1 MPNIKTFLMFDGKAE
16 EAMNLYTSVFD
27 NSEIIRIARYGAN
40 EAGAEGTVLQAV
52 FSINGQEF
60 MCMDSSIKHDFTFTP
75 SMSLYVTFETEEEV
89 DRAFERLS
97 QDGTVLMPLMA
108 YPFSKKFGW
117 LTDSYGVSWQL
128 NVAGSQ

>member
-1 MPNIKTFLMFDGKAE
+1 MPKITTFLMFDGKAE
-16 EAMNLYTSVFD
+16 EAMSLYTSVFD
-27 NSEIIRIARYGAN
+27 NSEIISIARYGAN

-97 QDGTVLMPLMA
+97 QGGTVLMPLAA

-117 LTDSYGVSWQL
+117 LTDPYGVSWQL
-128 NVAGSQ
+128 NVVSSQ